1 MVRYLLLT
9 CGFLLFGSA
18 LMAQTALT
26 GKVIEEETGDPV
38 IYGSVALYKN
48 GVLITGVETDFDG
61 VYSFTPIDPGNYDV
75 EVSYVGFPSKRITG
89 VVIYAEKSNTL
100 NVQLTSGI
108 DLTEVVV
115 IGYEV
120 PLVEQD
126 NTTQGATLT
135 SEEIKRRPVRGVNA
149 LAAATAGVSSA
160 DEGGALTIRGS
171 RSNATNYFLD
181 GIRISGR
188 SLPQQDIDQL
198 QIITGGVPALYGD
211 VTGGII
217 SLTSKGPSSKFSGG
231 FEAETSQLFD
241 NYNYTLGALNLSG
254 PIIKK
259 KTGES
264 ILGFRLSAQ
273 YLTQDDDDPP
283 ALDRFLVKDDV
294 LANLQA
300 NPLSQVV
307 DPVTGGIT
315 FVPTATFLTN
325 DDLDVLDFNPFEGR
339 DNLDLTA
346 KLDFKVSDAIDVSV
360 TGTYND
366 ENNQFTPTTNTN
378 NLFVPGGSGSWR
390 IFNNHTNPTNE
401 DNRYRANVRF
411 RHRIG
416 AGSSLQSEDGGD
428 KTTAALIQNASYT
441 IQVGYEINTTELG
454 DPRHGDD
461 LWSYGHVGTFNSAF
475 QPVNFLGRVATGEV
489 DTLTGLPITEVF
501 AGQTDWTENLILDD
515 ENNPVFQSSTNN
527 PVLGNYVN
535 QLLDANTDPELDL
548 NGLDVV
554 NGRISNTLTDV
565 FGFYTNVG
573 SVYNNYSKSE
583 NETITAN
590 INGSFELVPASGGR
604 HNIQFGFLYEQRKNR
619 AYRINPIEMWQIAD
633 DLVNT
638 HLTGVPDSTAMIGT
652 ESGMFEDS
660 LYTWNI
666 FAPTLPD
673 ELPDN
678 TIFYRRIRE
687 ATGLSLNEYVSLNS
701 LDPSLLSVD
710 MFTAT
715 ELLDPNIIRYSGY
728 DYLGN
733 EIDDVTF
740 DDFFTA
746 TDESGLI
753 RTFPV
758 AAFEPNYA
766 SVFVQDKFKYK
777 DIIFRLGVRVDRYDA
792 NTKVLKDPYS
802 LYEITTAN
810 DFHALPD
817 VIAQRP
823 GNIGDDFAV
832 YTVDDTNEVQ
842 AYRDGDIWFFPDG
855 TQANDGSDV
864 FGSSPVSPRLT
875 NPEGSD
881 IQEVG
886 FDTDLS
892 FEDYTPQINVMP
904 RLAFSFPI
912 SDEANFFAHYDVLVQ
927 RPPSNSFVNPARYY
941 YWNQAGLRNNSNL
954 RPEKTI
960 DYEIGFQQ
968 KLSNSSAI
976 KLSAYY
982 KELRDMIQARSYFQI
997 PVLGE
1002 YETFDNLDFG
1012 TVKGFSASYD
1022 LRRTGNIQLNIAYT
1036 LQFAD
1041 GTGSDAQSS
1050 RNNGQDRIVRVLS
1063 PLNFDERHRIV
1074 VNADYRYGSGKQY
1087 NGPTIGG
1094 VDVLANTG
1102 VNLQFTAVSGRPYTR
1117 EQDVTAEFTGA
1128 GTLGSINGSR
1138 LPWTQTLNL
1147 RVDKSFTLSKP
1158 SAARPLNLN
1167 VYFRVSNL
1175 LDARNIINVYTATG
1189 SPTDDGW
1196 LISPLGQNRPETF
1209 AARAQSYLDS
1219 YQTRVLNPNNFSL
1232 PRRMYIGMQFDF

>member
-9 CGFLLFGSA
+9 FGFLLFGSA
-18 LMAQTALT
+18 MMAQTALT
-26 GKVIEEETGDPV
+26 GKVVEEDTGDPV

-48 GVLITGVETDFDG
+48 DVLITGVETDFDG
-61 VYSFTPIDPGNYDV
+61 VYSFTPIDPGTYDV

-100 NVQLTSGI
+100 NVQLTQGI

-135 SEEIKRRPVRGVNA
+135 SDEIKRRPVRGVNA

-160 DEGGALTIRGS
+160 DEGEALSIRGS

-231 FEAETSQLFD
+231 FEVETSQLFD

-264 ILGFRLSAQ
+264 ILGFRISAQ

-283 ALDRFLVKDDV
+283 ALDRYLVKDDV

-307 DPVTGGIT
+307 DPNTGSIT
-315 FVPTATFLTN
+315 FVPSATFLT
-325 DDLDVLDFNPFEGR
+325 DEDWDVLDYNPFEGR
-339 DNLDLTA
+339 ENLDFTA
-346 KLDFKVSDAIDVSV
+346 KLDFKVNDAIDVSV

-366 ENNQFTPTTNTN
+366 ENNQFTPTTNSD
-378 NLFVPGGSGSWR
+378 NLFLPGGSGSWR
-390 IFNNHTNPTNE
+390 IFNNYTNPTNM

-416 AGSSLQSEDGGD
+416 AGNSLQSEEGAD
-428 KTTAALIQNASYT
+428 KATKAALIQNASYT
-441 IQVGYEINTTELG
+441 IQAGYEQRNTEVG

-461 LWSYGHVGTFNSAF
+461 LFGYGYIGKFNNEWTPFILIDTISA
-475 QPVNFLGRVATGEV
+475 R
-489 DTLTGLPITEVF
+489 
-501 AGQTDWTENLILDD
+501 QTDWSETFNVNAEDAFVASG
-515 ENNPVFQSSTNN
+515 NNPI
-527 PVLGNYVN
+527 LGTYAN
-535 QLLDANTDPELDL
+535 QILAANTDPALSLE
-548 NGLDVV
+548 GLDIV
-554 NGRISNTLTDV
+554 NGRINGPLTNV

-573 SVYNNYSKSE
+573 SVYNNFNKAE
-583 NETITAN
+583 EVTITAN
-590 INGSFELVPASGGR
+590 INGSFELVPEGGGR

-619 AYRINPIEMWQIAD
+619 NYRINPYELWDLAD
-633 DLVNT
+633 DLANT
-638 HLTGVPDSTAMIGT
+638 HLNGVGLDSTNQLGT
-652 ESGMFEDS
+652 MDVMGIDTT
-660 LYTWNI
+660 YTVGI
-666 FAPTLPD
+666 FAPLPNQ
-673 ELPDN
+673 PDPSS
-678 TIFYRRIRE
+678 TKFFREIRE
-687 ATGLSLNEYVSLNS
+687 VTGQELWEFVNVQGLSPDDLTL
-701 LDPSLLSVD
+701 D

-715 ELLDPNIIRYSGY
+715 ELLNQNITRYFGY

-733 EIDDVTF
+733 KIDNVTF

-746 TDESGLI
+746 TDESGLV

-777 DIIFRLGVRVDRYDA
+777 DIIFRLGLRVDRFDA

-802 LYEITTAN
+802 LYEITTAD
-810 DFHALPD
+810 DFHALPT
-817 VIAQRP
+817 VTAERP

-832 YTVDDTNEVQ
+832 YTVDDTDEVQ

-855 TQANDGSDV
+855 TQANDGSDI
-864 FGSSPVSPRLT
+864 FGSTVVSPRLT
-875 NPEGSD
+875 SPGAD
-881 IQEVG
+881 IQDVG
-886 FDTDLS
+886 FDTDLT

-1041 GTGSDAQSS
+1041 GTGSDAESS
-1050 RNNGQDRIVRVLS
+1050 RNNGQNRIVRILS
-1063 PLNFDERHRIV
+1063 PLSFDERHRIV

-1128 GTLGSINGSR
+1128 GTLGSVNGSR
-1138 LPWTQTLNL
+1138 LPWTQSLNL
-1147 RVDKSFTLSKP
+1147 RIDKSFTLTKP
-1158 SAARPLNLN
+1158 GAGRPLNMN
-1167 VYFRVSNL
+1167 VFFRVSNL
-1175 LDARNIINVYTATG
+1175 LDTRNIINVYNATG

-1196 LISPLGQNRPETF
+1196 LISPLGQNRAATF
-1209 AARAQSYLDS
+1209 GARADAYLAS
-1219 YQTRVLNPNNFSL
+1219 YQTRVLNPNFFSL
-1232 PRRMYIGMQFDF
+1232 PRRMFVGMTFDF